1 MGILL
6 LVPRPHRSPLPVVD
20 PSSLAITATYRT
32 HWRCRTFSSTLLS
45 MERIGVRELNQ
56 NTSQVLARV
65 SGGETLE
72 ITDRGRPIARLVP
85 VGDDRSM
92 LAKLVAA
99 GRAVAPTGGGPVPP
113 PPKLGDEDVDVA
125 AALTAM
131 RDEERW

>member
-1 MGILL
+1 MFY
-6 LVPRPHRSPLPVVD
+6 
-20 PSSLAITATYRT
+20 TAD
-32 HWRCRTFSSTLLS
+32 

-65 SGGETLE
+65 SGGETVE

-85 VGDDRSM
+85 VSDDRSA

-99 GRAVAPTGGGPVPP
+99 GRATPPASGGPVPL
-113 PPKLGDEDVDVA
+113 PPKLGDEGVDVA
-125 AALTAM
+125 ATLAEM

>member
-1 MGILL
+1 
-6 LVPRPHRSPLPVVD
+6 
-20 PSSLAITATYRT
+20 
-32 HWRCRTFSSTLLS
+32 

-65 SGGETLE
+65 SGGETVE

-85 VGDDRSM
+85 VGDDRSV

-99 GRAVAPTGGGPVPP
+99 GRAAPPTGGGSVPL
-113 PPKLGDEDVDVA
+113 PPKLGDESVDVA
-125 AALTAM
+125 TSLAAM